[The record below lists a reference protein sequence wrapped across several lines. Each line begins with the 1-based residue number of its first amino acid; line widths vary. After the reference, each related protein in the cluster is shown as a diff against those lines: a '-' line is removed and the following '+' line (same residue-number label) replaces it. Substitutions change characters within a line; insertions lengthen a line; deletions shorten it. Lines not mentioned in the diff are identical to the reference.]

1 LWHLLHTAGA
11 LNKLLLVLDFLSW
24 TPLARFWVLPFIVIV
39 FCWCSSV
46 FLELFPFLIH
56 FACLWH
62 VSCGKAPSGVY
73 VMSSLCI
80 QRCNLLQIYA
90 TTNQNKTR
98 SCTTTIYNLSTTL
111 PLTLTVS
118 FSLGQMPLA
127 TRIVLC
133 VNANPIDIA
142 ATSHLSPLLPLSP
155 PLSFRWA
162 FNLSQ
167 DLCLQHICNVL
178 WQQNQAILTA
188 HSIQLKNCRVLE
200 RKHPLIYIQL
210 NWSCI
215 IC

>member
-1 LWHLLHTAGA
+1 
-11 LNKLLLVLDFLSW
+11 
-24 TPLARFWVLPFIVIV
+24 LARFWVLPFIVIV

-98 SCTTTIYNLSTTL
+98 SCTTTIYNLSTSP
-111 PLTLTVS
+111 PLTLTLS
-118 FSLGQMPLA
+118 FSLA
-127 TRIVLC
+127 TCHLPHASYCVSMQIQLTLHRHLIFLFFLC
-133 VNANPIDIA
+133 R
-142 ATSHLSPLLPLSP
+142 S
-155 PLSFRWA
+155 LSFRWA

-167 DLCLQHICNVL
+167 ELCLQHICNVL

-188 HSIQLKNCRVLE
+188 RIQLKNYRALE
-200 RKHPLIYIQL
+200 RTHPPIFIQL
-210 NWSCI
+210 NLNCI